1 MVNYDKH
8 EIRNQ
13 LTIDNIYQLLEEWG
27 GEPTYESWGLLSSTI
42 CHNQP
47 GEGSRKLYYYSN
59 TGLFQCWT
67 GCGSFDIFQL
77 LIKIARIQWGREY
90 DLNDAVRY
98 IAVKFGLAGNIED
111 DIGKETLDDWR
122 FFNTYDCIQELEVKD
137 FHVEL
142 KEYNDSILSKFLYNV
157 KILPWLRDGISQ
169 EIMQESK
176 IGFYPGGG
184 QITIPHYNVDGKFI
198 GLRGRALAADDV
210 ALYGKYRP
218 IYVNRQLYNHPLGM
232 NLYNLNNSKNNISII
247 KKAIIFESEKSTL
260 QYRTMFGDESD
271 ITVACCGSNI
281 SAYQIQLLL
290 DVGAKEIVL
299 ALDRQFQA
307 INDDEFKH
315 LTSNLTKI
323 NNKYKNYVDISIIFD
338 KNMITPYKASPTD
351 CGKDIFMKLWRER
364 IKL

>member
-1 MVNYDKH
+1 MLNYDKH
-8 EIRNQ
+8 EVREQ

-27 GEPTYESWGLLSSTI
+27 GEPSYESWGLLSTTI

-98 IAVKFGLAGNIED
+98 IAIKFGFAGTIED
-111 DIGKETLDDWR
+111 DADKETLDDWR
-122 FFNTYDCIQELEVKD
+122 FFNTYDRIQELEVKD

-176 IGFYPGGG
+176 IGFYPGGA
-184 QITIPHYNVDGKFI
+184 QITIPHYDFNGKFI
-198 GLRGRALAADDV
+198 GLRGRALAADDI

-232 NLYNLNNSKNNISII
+232 NLYNLNNSKKNISIL
-247 KKAIIFESEKSTL
+247 KKAIILESEKSTL
-260 QYRTMFGDESD
+260 QYRSMFGDDND

-290 DVGAKEIVL
+290 DAGANEIIL